1 MTERTV
7 LQSIQGQRVLV
18 SASPQ
23 TTVVEAACIMTR
35 ASCGSILVTE
45 VDGSLVGILTER
57 DLMTRVIAKLRDPA
71 KTPVA
76 DVMTRHPY
84 CVGPDLPVSEA
95 VVIMI
100 ERGFRHL
107 PIVSQAS
114 KIMGVFSVRDA
125 LPREI
130 DAAESLA
137 EFRDQMND
145 ALG

>member
-18 SASPQ
+18 SASPK

-45 VDGSLVGILTER
+45 VDGSLIGILTER

-84 CVGPDLPVSEA
+84 CVGPDMTVSEA

-107 PIVSQAS
+107 PIVSQEF